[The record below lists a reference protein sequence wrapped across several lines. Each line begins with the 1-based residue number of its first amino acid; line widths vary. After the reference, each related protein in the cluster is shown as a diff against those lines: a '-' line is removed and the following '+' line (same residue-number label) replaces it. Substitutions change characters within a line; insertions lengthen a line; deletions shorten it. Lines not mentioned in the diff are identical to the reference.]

1 MKKIFILLI
10 MILVLTYADNLSL
23 YAIEQEKESP
33 NEFVSKYEVNS
44 PNWTD
49 EEYERYY
56 IENEIFPM
64 ATFGD
69 AMAQW

>member
-1 MKKIFILLI
+1 M
-10 MILVLTYADNLSL
+10 MVMVLTFADNSSL

-33 NEFVSKYEVNS
+33 KEFVSKYEVNS

-49 EEYERYY
+49 EEYE
-56 IENEIFPM
+56 IFPM